1 MTAPPVFPHG
11 AGRGPEGTPRCCRT
25 RSARRAELSEEFDE
39 ERHGEPAA
47 SPEAQAIAHAERERL
62 QDALEQLPTRFR
74 EVLVLRELEGC
85 SYKEIAEITA
95 VPLGTVMSSLARARR
110 R

>member
-1 MTAPPVFPHG
+1 M
-11 AGRGPEGTPRCCRT
+11 
-25 RSARRAELSEEFDE
+25 
-39 ERHGEPAA
+39 EPA
-47 SPEAQAIAHAERERL
+47 EAQEGPLAAVAERERL